1 MHDYVQC
8 HVIVMSS
15 SAGDN
20 NKITVT
26 IGFSASGKHSSCDT
40 CPMTV
45 QIDDVS
51 TADNNYNSLLV
62 HDFTWHC
69 YISSIHRK
77 NNKDYALT

>member
-1 MHDYVQC
+1 
-8 HVIVMSS
+8 MSS

-26 IGFSASGKHSSCDT
+26 IIGFSASAGKHSSWDT
-40 CPMTV
+40 CPMTA

-69 YISSIHRK
+69 YIYPVYIVRITKIMH
-77 NNKDYALT
+77 